1 MSSDYKLY
9 DYEPSVGAA
18 IISAGLFAATSLVHL
33 FQLIRRRTWCFVPFV
48 IGGFFETFGY
58 IARYFSARETP
69 DWTVKPYVGQELLL
83 LLAPAL
89 FSASIYMI
97 LGRIIRLLDGDSH
110 SLIRPSWLT
119 KIFVTGDVL
128 SFFIQSGG
136 GGMMAS
142 AKTPSKISLGNNIIV
157 VGLIIQLVFFG
168 FFIIVT
174 VVFHRRM
181 AASPTEVSLT
191 FTPPWHTYMR
201 ILYTASVLIMVRSI
215 YRVVE
220 YVQGSEGVLKQSE
233 MFLYIFD
240 ALLMFLC
247 CVLFNVMHPSRILSA
262 RPKSYGKMMDMEEDQ
277 VEMLRPEAMK
287 NF

>member
-9 DYEPSVGAA
+9 EYEPSVGAA
-18 IISAGLFAATSLVHL
+18 IVAAGLFAATSLLHL
-33 FQLIRRRTWCFVPFV
+33 FQMIRRRTWCFVPFV

-58 IARYFSARETP
+58 IARYYSARETP
-69 DWTVKPYVGQELLL
+69 SWTVKPYVGQELLL

-97 LGRIIRLLDGDSH
+97 LGRIIRLLHGESY

-142 AKTPSKISLGNNIIV
+142 AKTPDKVSLGNNMIV
-157 VGLIIQLVFFG
+157 VGLIVQLVFFG
-168 FFIIVT
+168 FFIIVAII
-174 VVFHRRM
+174 FHRRM

-191 FTPPWHTYMR
+191 LTPPWYTYMR
-201 ILYTASVLIMVRSI
+201 VLYTASVLIMVRSV
-215 YRVVE
+215 YRVLE
-220 YVQGSEGVLKQSE
+220 YVQGSEGVLQQNE
-233 MFLYIFD
+233 LFLYVFD

-247 CVLFNVMHPSRILSA
+247 CILFNVMHPSRILSA
-262 RPKSYGKMMDMEEDQ
+262 RPGSYGKMMGVEEDQ
-277 VEMLRPEAMK
+277 VEMLRPGR
-287 NF
+287 